1 MSKPMKNYQTK
12 AKISVLDR
20 HIVESDNIILTRNE
34 SVRRGEKI
42 MIFCIL
48 DRGVQRVIKVVGAE
62 NVVKSRIL
70 R

>member
-1 MSKPMKNYQTK
+1 MSIYMKNHQTK

-20 HIVESDNIILTRNE
+20 HIVKSDNIILTRNE

-48 DRGVQRVIKVVGAE
+48 DRGVMIVIKAVMVE
-62 NVVKSRIL
+62 NGGESRVL
-70 R
+70 E

>member
-1 MSKPMKNYQTK
+1 MSTGEKSPS
-12 AKISVLDR
+12 ADVKISVLDR
-20 HIVESDNIILTRNE
+20 HIVKSDNIILTRNE
-34 SVRRGEKI
+34 GVGRGAKI